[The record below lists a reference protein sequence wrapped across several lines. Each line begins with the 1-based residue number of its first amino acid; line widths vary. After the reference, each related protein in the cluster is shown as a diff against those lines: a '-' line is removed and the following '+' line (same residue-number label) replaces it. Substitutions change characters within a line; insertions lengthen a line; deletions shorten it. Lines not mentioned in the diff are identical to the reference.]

1 MRFQYLFGQAVTNLQ
16 RNALV
21 VVSAVVAVLVTLT
34 LFFSAAVVRW
44 SIDQDIGRW
53 DDNIRVIVF
62 LNDDLSLDEV
72 SALQEEIQGWE
83 EVDSVV
89 YFYKADA
96 LNEFRELF
104 ADQPS
109 LIEVV
114 EEDPSTLPASLR
126 VRPLEAGDYTQ
137 ITNRLV
143 VIPGVRQVSSADEAI
158 DALVTRSSRLRTF
171 SFWIL
176 IVLGGAAIVLIAN
189 TIRMAIYARRD
200 EIGIM
205 KLVGAGNWFVR
216 IPFLLEGII
225 EGIIGAMIAIGLV
238 WLLREQVVE
247 LFSTVADPDAINVPW
262 DFLLRQS
269 ILVLGFGAI
278 TGLVGSAFGTWGFL
292 RD

>member
-89 YFYKADA
+89 YFSKADA

>member
-1 MRFQYLFGQAVTNLQ
+1 VRFQYLFGQAVTNLQ

-34 LFFSAAVVRW
+34 LFFSASVVRW

-53 DDNIRVIVF
+53 DDNIRVIAF
-62 LNDDLSLDEV
+62 LTDDLSLDEV
-72 SALQEEIQGWE
+72 SALQEEIQSWE
-83 EVDSVV
+83 EVAAVT
-89 YFYKADA
+89 YFSKADA

-126 VRPLEAGDYTQ
+126 VRPVEAGQYGQ

-143 VIPGVRQVSSADEAI
+143 VIPGIRQVSSADEAI
-158 DALVTRSSRLRTF
+158 DALVTRSSRLQTF

-205 KLVGAGNWFVR
+205 KLVGASNWFVR
-216 IPFLLEGII
+216 IPFLLEGIM
-225 EGIIGAMIAIGLV
+225 EGIVGALIAIGVV
-238 WLLREQVVE
+238 WVLREQVVE

-269 ILVLGFGAI
+269 ILVLGFGAA

>member
-89 YFYKADA
+89 YFSNADA

>member
-1 MRFQYLFGQAVTNLQ
+1 MRFQYLFGQAITNLQ

-53 DDNIRVIVF
+53 DDNIRVIAF

-72 SALQEEIQGWE
+72 SALQGEIQSWE

-89 YFYKADA
+89 YFSKADA

-126 VRPLEAGDYTQ
+126 VRPFEASDYTQ

-158 DALVTRSSRLRTF
+158 DALVTRSSRLQTF

-225 EGIIGAMIAIGLV
+225 EGIVGAIIAIGLV
-238 WLLREQVVE
+238 WILREQVVE

-269 ILVLGFGAI
+269 ILVLGFGAV